1 MCSMVAW
8 RCKLGCDESVI
19 FQQDLIALEWGRRTH
34 RVYLSDR
41 CDKLPFTAGESREA
55 IESQLPAVQFA
66 IVARLRATASL
77 PREEGGGTPSGQNI
91 SLQESWKRG
100 SP

>member
-1 MCSMVAW
+1 
-8 RCKLGCDESVI
+8 
-19 FQQDLIALEWGRRTH
+19 
-34 RVYLSDR
+34 VYLPYR

-66 IVARLRATASL
+66 IVARLRWTASL
-77 PREEGGGTPSGQNI
+77 PCEEGGGTLGGQNI
-91 SLQESWKRG
+91 SLPESWKRG